1 MSRIGKQ
8 SITIPK
14 GLEVSVQGS
23 KIIFK
28 SPKSQKELETHN
40 RVNISLKDGVLS
52 FGLKEDSSEGLN
64 LNAFWGTY
72 RALANN
78 IVIGLTSGFSKQL
91 EINGVGYKAAVK
103 GKILELSL
111 GFSHP
116 INYEI
121 PDGVEVNIDKNIIT
135 LKGNDKQQIGQIASE
150 IRAFRPPEALQRQRR
165 EICRRND
172 FTQSRKNSQK
182 VKMAKKLSEVIK
194 C

>member
-14 GLEVSVQGS
+14 GLEVSIQGS
-23 KIIFK
+23 KVIFK
-28 SPKSQKELETHN
+28 GAKAQKELETHN

-52 FGLKEDSSEGLN
+52 FGLKEDANNANNEGLN

-78 IVIGLTSGFSKQL
+78 IVIGLTSGFTKQL
-91 EINGVGYKAAVK
+91 EINGVGYKAALK

-121 PDGVEVNIDKNIIT
+121 PTGVEVNIDKNIIT
-135 LKGNDKQQIGQIASE
+135 LKGDDKQQIGQIASE
-150 IRAFRPPEALQRQRR
+150 IRAFRPPEPYKGKGVKYVEETIL
-165 EICRRND
+165 
-172 FTQSRKNSQK
+172 RKAGK
-182 VKMAKKLSEVIK
+182 TAKK
-194 C
+194 

>member
-14 GLEVSVQGS
+14 GLEVVVQGS
-23 KIIFK
+23 KVIFK
-28 SPKSQKELETHN
+28 GAKAQKELETHN
-40 RVNISLKDGVLS
+40 RVNISLKDNVLS
-52 FGLKEDSSEGLN
+52 FGLKDSKDGTNTEGLN

-78 IVIGLTSGFSKQL
+78 IVVGLTSGFSKQL

-103 GKILELSL
+103 GNILELTL

-121 PDGVEVNIDKNIIT
+121 PSGVEVNIDKNIIT
-135 LKGNDKQQIGQIASE
+135 LKGDDKQQIGQIASE
-150 IRAFRPPEALQRQRR
+150 IRAFRPPEPYKGKGVKYVDEVIL
-165 EICRRND
+165 
-172 FTQSRKNSQK
+172 RKAGK
-182 VKMAKKLSEVIK
+182 TAKK
-194 C
+194 

>member
-23 KIIFK
+23 KVIFK
-28 SPKSQKELETHN
+28 GAKAQKELETHN

-52 FGLKEDSSEGLN
+52 FGLKDDANAEGLN

-78 IVIGLTSGFSKQL
+78 IVIGLTSGFTKQL
-91 EINGVGYKAAVK
+91 EINGVGYKAALK

-121 PDGVEVNIDKNIIT
+121 PAGVEVNIDKNIIT

-150 IRAFRPPEALQRQRR
+150 IRAFRPPEPYKGKGVKYVEETIL
-165 EICRRND
+165 
-172 FTQSRKNSQK
+172 RKAGK
-182 VKMAKKLSEVIK
+182 TAKK
-194 C
+194 

>member
-14 GLEVSVQGS
+14 GLEVAVQGS

-28 SPKSQKELETHN
+28 GAKAQKELETHN

-52 FGLKEDSSEGLN
+52 FGLKDSKEGANLEGLN

-103 GKILELSL
+103 GNILELSL

-121 PDGVEVNIDKNIIT
+121 PKGVEVAIDKNIIT

-150 IRAFRPPEALQRQRR
+150 IRAFRPPEPYKGKGVKYVEETIL
-165 EICRRND
+165 
-172 FTQSRKNSQK
+172 RKAGK
-182 VKMAKKLSEVIK
+182 TAKK
-194 C
+194 

>member
-14 GLEVSVQGS
+14 GLEVAVQGS

-28 SPKSQKELETHN
+28 SPKSQKELETHD

-150 IRAFRPPEALQRQRR
+150 IRAFRPPEPYKGKGVKYVEETIL
-165 EICRRND
+165 
-172 FTQSRKNSQK
+172 RKAGK
-182 VKMAKKLSEVIK
+182 TAKK
-194 C
+194 

>member
-23 KIIFK
+23 KVIFK
-28 SPKSQKELETHN
+28 GAKAQKELETHN

-52 FGLKEDSSEGLN
+52 FGLKEDANAADSINKDLN

-78 IVIGLTSGFSKQL
+78 IVIGLTSGFTKQL
-91 EINGVGYKAAVK
+91 EINGVGYKAALK

-121 PDGVEVNIDKNIIT
+121 PSGVEVNIDKNIIT
-135 LKGNDKQQIGQIASE
+135 LKGSDKQQIGQIASE
-150 IRAFRPPEALQRQRR
+150 IRAFRPPEPYKGKGVKYVEETIL
-165 EICRRND
+165 
-172 FTQSRKNSQK
+172 RKAGK
-182 VKMAKKLSEVIK
+182 TAKK
-194 C
+194 

>member
-23 KIIFK
+23 KVIFK
-28 SPKSQKELETHN
+28 GAKAQKELETHN
-40 RVNISLKDGVLS
+40 RVNISLKDGVLN
-52 FGLKEDSSEGLN
+52 FGLKEDANAEGLN

-78 IVIGLTSGFSKQL
+78 IVIGLTSGFTKQL
-91 EINGVGYKAAVK
+91 EINGVGYKAALK

-121 PDGVEVNIDKNIIT
+121 PAGVEVNIDKNIIT
-135 LKGNDKQQIGQIASE
+135 LKGSDKQQIGQIASE
-150 IRAFRPPEALQRQRR
+150 IRAFRPPEPYKGKGVKYVEETIL
-165 EICRRND
+165 
-172 FTQSRKNSQK
+172 RKAGK
-182 VKMAKKLSEVIK
+182 TAKK
-194 C
+194 

>member
-150 IRAFRPPEALQRQRR
+150 IRAFRPPEPYKGKGVKYVEETIL
-165 EICRRND
+165 
-172 FTQSRKNSQK
+172 RKAGK
-182 VKMAKKLSEVIK
+182 TAKK
-194 C
+194 

>member
-23 KIIFK
+23 KVIFK
-28 SPKSQKELETHN
+28 GAKAQKELETHN

-52 FGLKEDSSEGLN
+52 FGLKEDANAEGLN

-78 IVIGLTSGFSKQL
+78 IVIGLTSGFTKQL
-91 EINGVGYKAAVK
+91 EINGVGYKAALK

-121 PDGVEVNIDKNIIT
+121 PSGVEVNIDKNIIT
-135 LKGNDKQQIGQIASE
+135 LKGSDKQQIGQIASE
-150 IRAFRPPEALQRQRR
+150 IRAFRPPEPYKGKGVKYVEETIL
-165 EICRRND
+165 
-172 FTQSRKNSQK
+172 RKAGK
-182 VKMAKKLSEVIK
+182 TAKK
-194 C
+194 

>member
-135 LKGNDKQQIGQIASE
+135 LKGNDKQQIGHIASE
-150 IRAFRPPEALQRQRR
+150 IRAFRPPEPYKGKGVKYVEETIL
-165 EICRRND
+165 
-172 FTQSRKNSQK
+172 RKAGK
-182 VKMAKKLSEVIK
+182 TAKK
-194 C
+194 

>member
-23 KIIFK
+23 KVIFK
-28 SPKSQKELETHN
+28 GAKAQKELETHN

-52 FGLKEDSSEGLN
+52 FGLKEDANAVNSTNKDLN

-78 IVIGLTSGFSKQL
+78 IVIGLTSGFTKQL
-91 EINGVGYKAAVK
+91 EINGVGYKAALK

-121 PDGVEVNIDKNIIT
+121 PAGVEVNIDKNIIT
-135 LKGNDKQQIGQIASE
+135 LKGSDKQQIGQIASE
-150 IRAFRPPEALQRQRR
+150 IRAFRPPEPYKGKGVKYVEETIL
-165 EICRRND
+165 
-172 FTQSRKNSQK
+172 RKAGK
-182 VKMAKKLSEVIK
+182 TAKK
-194 C
+194 

>member
-14 GLEVSVQGS
+14 GLEVAVQGS

-28 SPKSQKELETHN
+28 SSKSQKELETHN

-150 IRAFRPPEALQRQRR
+150 IRAFRPPEPYKGKGVKYVEETIL
-165 EICRRND
+165 
-172 FTQSRKNSQK
+172 RKAGK
-182 VKMAKKLSEVIK
+182 TAKK
-194 C
+194 

>member
-14 GLEVSVQGS
+14 GLEVSIQGS
-23 KIIFK
+23 KVIFK
-28 SPKSQKELETHN
+28 GAKAQKELETHN

-52 FGLKEDSSEGLN
+52 FGLKEDANNESLN

-78 IVIGLTSGFSKQL
+78 IVIGLTSGFTKQL
-91 EINGVGYKAAVK
+91 EINGVGYKAALK

-121 PDGVEVNIDKNIIT
+121 PQGVEVNIDKNIIT
-135 LKGNDKQQIGQIASE
+135 LKGSDKQQIGQIASE
-150 IRAFRPPEALQRQRR
+150 IRAFRPPEPYKGKGVKYVEETIL
-165 EICRRND
+165 
-172 FTQSRKNSQK
+172 RKAGK
-182 VKMAKKLSEVIK
+182 TAKK
-194 C
+194 

>member
-14 GLEVSVQGS
+14 GLEVAVQGS

-28 SPKSQKELETHN
+28 SPKSQKELETHD

-103 GKILELSL
+103 GKILEISL

-150 IRAFRPPEALQRQRR
+150 IRAFRPPEPYKGKGVKYVEETIL
-165 EICRRND
+165 
-172 FTQSRKNSQK
+172 RKAGK
-182 VKMAKKLSEVIK
+182 TAKK
-194 C
+194 

>member
-23 KIIFK
+23 KVIFK
-28 SPKSQKELETHN
+28 GAKAQKELETHN

-52 FGLKEDSSEGLN
+52 FGLKEDANAEGLN

-78 IVIGLTSGFSKQL
+78 IVIGLTSGFTKQL
-91 EINGVGYKAAVK
+91 EINGVGYKAALK

-121 PDGVEVNIDKNIIT
+121 PSGVEVNIDKNIIT
-135 LKGNDKQQIGQIASE
+135 LKGSDKQQIGQIASE
-150 IRAFRPPEALQRQRR
+150 IRTFRPPEPYKGKGVKYVEETIL
-165 EICRRND
+165 
-172 FTQSRKNSQK
+172 RKAGK
-182 VKMAKKLSEVIK
+182 TAKK
-194 C
+194 

>member
-52 FGLKEDSSEGLN
+52 FGLKEDSNEGLN

-78 IVIGLTSGFSKQL
+78 IVIGLTSGFIKQL

-150 IRAFRPPEALQRQRR
+150 IRAFRPPEPYKGKGVKYVEETIL
-165 EICRRND
+165 
-172 FTQSRKNSQK
+172 RKAGK
-182 VKMAKKLSEVIK
+182 TAKK
-194 C
+194 